1 MAKCELID
9 KKKLIRDVKES
20 NAIDFTER
28 MKFSNVVE
36 HQKPITEEEIVK
48 PYLEKLKAKFEGYR
62 DIWDRYYSEYE
73 SGRYES
79 YDICI
84 DDIEDMI
91 NLLTEK
97 GVKE

>member
-1 MAKCELID
+1 MAKRELID

-20 NAIDFTER
+20 NAIDFAER

-48 PYLEKLKAKFEGYR
+48 PYLKKLNEHIINFPWGDTSGDFMTGVKAVYNL
-62 DIWDRYYSEYE
+62 
-73 SGRYES
+73 
-79 YDICI
+79 I
-84 DDIEDMI
+84 D

-97 GVKE
+97 GAEE